1 MYQTYRSSARL
12 VPYMSAGLTRL
23 GDWRDACWS
32 RDGGG
37 RWASG
42 EDCSA
47 GCCCGGRCG
56 VGAGCT
62 RCWVGG
68 GRLGGGGGRGGGGGG
83 GGVARA
89 FCCSGLGGSG
99 CVASA
104 AGVSGLGGAGV
115 STPAVALGSGLGV
128 GGIGARP
135 QRAGGA
141 RGGGRGR

>member
-12 VPYMSAGLTRL
+12 GPYMSAGLTRV

-68 GRLGGGGGRGGGGGG
+68 GALGAGGGGAGGFGISWAVTGGGGASSGGSSLSSVREGGGGGGGG
-83 GGVARA
+83 GGVASA
-89 FCCSGLGGSG
+89 CCCSTLGGSG
-99 CVASA
+99 WAASTV
-104 AGVSGLGGAGV
+104 GVSGL
-115 STPAVALGSGLGV
+115 
-128 GGIGARP
+128 
-135 QRAGGA
+135 
-141 RGGGRGR
+141 